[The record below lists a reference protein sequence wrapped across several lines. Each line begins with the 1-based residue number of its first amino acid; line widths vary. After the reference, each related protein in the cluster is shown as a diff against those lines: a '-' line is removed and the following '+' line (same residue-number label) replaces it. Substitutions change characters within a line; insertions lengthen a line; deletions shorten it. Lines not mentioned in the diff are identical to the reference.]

1 MIEEEGG
8 ATFTSV
14 ISATL
19 SYSSKHVVA
28 FLSRLSTTELDLTRC
43 ATLRGSNW
51 TRTIRADS
59 SSRFVQLCH
68 FIRTTKA

>member
-1 MIEEEGG
+1 MAEEGGG
-8 ATFTSV
+8 ATFTS

-28 FLSRLSTTELDLTRC
+28 FLSRLSATRLDPTRC

-51 TRTIRADS
+51 ALTTRTDS